1 VRKSVVQWDVVSF
14 GETMIRL
21 AVPLGERLET
31 ATRLEVGIG
40 GAEANVLVALARLG
54 RRTAWAS
61 VLPRNPLG
69 ERIVRELAWHGVD
82 TSWVQWVERGRV
94 GVYYLDTGVP
104 PRPTAVLYDRAG
116 SAVAQV
122 DPAAFPIDFVT
133 GGRWLHLTGITP
145 ALSVGC
151 RAVAERLM
159 ERARAAGVPV
169 SFDVNYR
176 SRLWGP
182 DEAARVLEPYCAG
195 ATVLFCGEGDARTL
209 WGLEGTALEVAERL
223 AGRFGAEVTV
233 LTLGEGGAVAVTREG
248 ERVTAEALRATVIDR
263 VGAGDA
269 FAAGFLHGYLDGR
282 DLERG
287 LRTGVALAAL
297 KLTVR
302 GDLALISAA
311 ELEAMLSETRR
322 TIVR

>member
-1 VRKSVVQWDVVSF
+1 MQWDVASF

-31 ATRLEVGIG
+31 TGRLEVGIG
-40 GAEANVLVALARLG
+40 GAESNALVALARLG

-61 VLPRNPLG
+61 VLPKNPLG
-69 ERIVRELAWHGVD
+69 ERIARELAWHGVD
-82 TSWVQWVERGRV
+82 TSLVRWVDRGRV
-94 GVYYLDTGVP
+94 GVYYLDTGTA

-122 DPAAFPIDFVT
+122 DPDTFPIEWVAQT
-133 GGRWLHLTGITP
+133 RWLHVTGITP
-145 ALSVGC
+145 ALSDGC
-151 RAVAERLM
+151 RRVALQLVERAVAH
-159 ERARAAGVPV
+159 GTPI

-176 SRLWGP
+176 SRLWSAA
-182 DEAARVLEPYCAG
+182 EAAAVLESFCVR

-209 WGLEGTALEVAERL
+209 WGMTGEPAEVATALA
-223 AGRFGAEVTV
+223 ARFSAPVTV
-233 LTLGEGGAVAVTREG
+233 LTLGDGGAIARTRDGQQVAVS
-248 ERVTAEALRATVIDR
+248 ALAATVVDR

-269 FAAGFLHGYLDGR
+269 FAAGFLHGYLDDG
-282 DLERG
+282 DLERA
-287 LRTGVALAAL
+287 LRYGTALAAL

-302 GDLALISAA
+302 GDLAIVTPA
-311 ELEAMLSETRR
+311 ELAAALTGGRR